1 MKRTLAVALLAAS
14 LMSWARG
21 PAGATGSV
29 VIQQKDGSI
38 RTYENVLVRIRNAEL
53 AVTTAAGDGTLVIGK
68 DACAV
73 VGKLVKCLPY
83 DATLYQNG
91 GKFRIPLKPGGT
103 VWLNPTSSKQPLPHS
118 GAGLGPRGVLMSI
131 TSKKGTYVSL
141 TGTIDEIRK

>member
-1 MKRTLAVALLAAS
+1 MRKALEAALMAACLAAS
-14 LMSWARG
+14 ASGW
-21 PAGATGSV
+21 GSANGTV
-29 VIQQKDGSI
+29 LIQQKDGSV
-38 RTYENVLVRIRNAEL
+38 RTYQDVAIRIRNEEL

-68 DACAV
+68 DACEAV
-73 VGKLVKCLPY
+73 GRLLKCLPY

-91 GKFRIPLKPGGT
+91 GKFRIPIKPGGT

-118 GAGLGPRGVLMSI
+118 GAGLAAHGVLLSV

>member
-1 MKRTLAVALLAAS
+1 MNRALIAALLAAS
-14 LMSWARG
+14 LAGWARG
-21 PAGATGSV
+21 PAGATGTV
-29 VIQQKDGSI
+29 LIQQKDGST
-38 RTYENVLVRIRNAEL
+38 RTYQDVLVRIRNAEL

-68 DACAV
+68 DACGA
-73 VGKLVKCLPY
+73 VGKLLKCLPY

-91 GKFRIPLKPGGT
+91 GKFHIALKPGGT

-118 GAGLGPRGVLMSI
+118 GAGLAAHGVLMSI

>member
-1 MKRTLAVALLAAS
+1 MRKALEVALMAASLAAS
-14 LMSWARG
+14 ACGWAS
-21 PAGATGSV
+21 ATGTV
-29 VIQQKDGSI
+29 LIQQKDGSI

-53 AVTTAAGDGTLVIGK
+53 AVTTATGDGTLVIGK
-68 DACAV
+68 DACAA
-73 VGKLVKCLPY
+73 VGKLLKCLPY

-91 GKFRIPLKPGGT
+91 GKFRIALKPGGT
-103 VWLNPTSSKQPLPHS
+103 VWLNPTASKQPLPHS